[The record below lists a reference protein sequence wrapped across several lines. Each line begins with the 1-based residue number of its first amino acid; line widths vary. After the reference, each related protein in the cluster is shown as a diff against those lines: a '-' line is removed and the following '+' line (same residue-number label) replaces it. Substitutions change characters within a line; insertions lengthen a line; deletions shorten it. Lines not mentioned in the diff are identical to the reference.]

1 MSTIPYYP
9 FDAQRLIGTVSEVGP
24 SYLKVNLP
32 RAADPEGRLL
42 HGFRVGSGEVGEFV
56 VVEVGDLAV
65 FGRITLV
72 RLPERER
79 LSVEPKLGKPAE
91 THPVGTVQL
100 LTTVDVPTGVVAGGV
115 TRYPR
120 LGGRV
125 FSAHPDFLRW
135 LTESVD
141 VKRLDDSRRT
151 LTIANIPDAAN
162 TLVSLSPESLFS
174 RHCAILG
181 ATGGGKSWT
190 VAQFVEQVSQW
201 NSKDTRVQD
210 SVRA

>member
-1 MSTIPYYP
+1 MNILPYYP
-9 FDAQRLIGTVSEVGP
+9 FDAQRLIGTISEVGP

-32 RAADPEGRLL
+32 RAADAEGQVL

-79 LSVEPKLGKPAE
+79 LSVEPQLGESPE
-91 THPVGTVQL
+91 THPVGTVQM
-100 LTTVDVPTGVVAGGV
+100 LTTVDVPTGVVEGGV

-120 LGGRV
+120 LGARV
-125 FSAHPDFLRW
+125 FSAHPDFLRS
-135 LTESVD
+135 LTEASD
-141 VKRLDDSRRT
+141 VKRLEESRRT
-151 LTIANIPDAAN
+151 LRIASIPDAAN
-162 TLVSLSPESLFS
+162 TLVSLSPESLFG

-181 ATGGGKSWT
+181 ATGSGKS
-190 VAQFVEQVSQW
+190 
-201 NSKDTRVQD
+201 
-210 SVRA
+210 